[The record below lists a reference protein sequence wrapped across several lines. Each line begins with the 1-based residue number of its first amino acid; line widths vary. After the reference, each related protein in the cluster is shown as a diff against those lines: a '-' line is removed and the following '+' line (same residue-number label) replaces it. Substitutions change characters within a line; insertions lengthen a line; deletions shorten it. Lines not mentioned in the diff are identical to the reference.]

1 MICHQSHH
9 GKTWGTQTSFWTSA
23 PFDGNRWSFFTRGFE
38 SSPTLIVVSGTNPAC
53 IRTPKMARVEAVMF
67 VADVALSAKKLAQL
81 ATLAD
86 VAEVKRIVDQLNVA
100 YDQDDS
106 AFQVE
111 RVASG
116 YRLLTKP
123 LFSFWLGKLH
133 QRQAELKL
141 TPPALETLAI
151 VAYRQPITRADIESI
166 RRVQCTDMLKQL
178 MERGLVRIAGED
190 DSLGR
195 PFLYETTR
203 QFLELFGLRGLD
215 ALPMAESLRKSKA
228 TLAIATDP
236 DESESEQIAPAT
248 ETGNDS
254 DE

>member
-1 MICHQSHH
+1 M
-9 GKTWGTQTSFWTSA
+9 A
-23 PFDGNRWSFFTRGFE
+23 RAE
-38 SSPTLIVVSGTNPAC
+38 AVLIVSDS
-53 IRTPKMARVEAVMF
+53 AV
-67 VADVALSAKKLAQL
+67 SAKRLAQL

-86 VAEVKRIVDQLNVA
+86 INDAKHIVDQLNQA
-100 YDQDDS
+100 YDLDNS
-106 AFQVE
+106 AFRIE

-123 LFSFWLGKLH
+123 VYAFWLGKLH

-151 VAYRQPITRADIESI
+151 VAYRQPITRADVEAI
-166 RRVQCTDMLKQL
+166 RRVQCAEMLKQL

-215 ALPMAESLRKSKA
+215 ALPMADSLRKQKVK
-228 TLAIATDP
+228 LASPP
-236 DESESEQIAPAT
+236 DSES
-248 ETGNDS
+248 NDADAS
-254 DE
+254 ESVA